1 MNPLRRQPARAAAV
15 LLALLAV
22 AGCAGVTGIRLP
34 GGPSR
39 GSMTYDEAMGA
50 RSGLTTLDRVP
61 AQEEPIRR

>member
-1 MNPLRRQPARAAAV
+1 MPRRAV
-15 LLALLAV
+15 ALLALLAL
-22 AGCAGVTGIRLP
+22 AGCAGGISGIRLP

-61 AQEEPIRR
+61 TEEPGRH

>member
-1 MNPLRRQPARAAAV
+1 MNPLRRQPARAAAA
-15 LLALLAV
+15 LLALLAL

-61 AQEEPIRR
+61 APER

>member
-1 MNPLRRQPARAAAV
+1 MSSRAAAT
-15 LLALLAV
+15 LLAV
-22 AGCAGVTGIRLP
+22 FALAGCTGGISGIRLP
-34 GGPSR
+34 GGPNR

>member
-1 MNPLRRQPARAAAV
+1 MPRRAV
-15 LLALLAV
+15 ALLALLAL
-22 AGCAGVTGIRLP
+22 AGCAGGISGISGIRLP

-61 AQEEPIRR
+61 TEEPGRH

>member
-1 MNPLRRQPARAAAV
+1 MCSRAAAA
-15 LLALLAV
+15 LLALLALP
-22 AGCAGVTGIRLP
+22 GCAGGLAGIRLP

-61 AQEEPIRR
+61 TEEPGRH

>member
-1 MNPLRRQPARAAAV
+1 MSSRAMA
-15 LLALLAV
+15 LLALLAL
-22 AGCAGVTGIRLP
+22 AGCTGVSGIRLP

-61 AQEEPIRR
+61 AAER

>member
-1 MNPLRRQPARAAAV
+1 MPERAVV
-15 LLALLAV
+15 LLALLAL
-22 AGCAGVTGIRLP
+22 AGCTGGITGIRLP

-61 AQEEPIRR
+61 AEEPARR

>member
-1 MNPLRRQPARAAAV
+1 VNPLRRQPVRAAAA
-15 LLALLAV
+15 LLALLAL

-50 RSGLTTLDRVP
+50 RSGLTTLDRLP
-61 AQEEPIRR
+61 APER

>member
-1 MNPLRRQPARAAAV
+1 MCSRAAA
-15 LLALLAV
+15 ALLGA
-22 AGCAGVTGIRLP
+22 AGAAGLRRRGLAGIRLP

-61 AQEEPIRR
+61 AEEPARR